1 MKSVSPRHLLRRLLG
16 ATAQSQSKEEPV
28 STPELPFSDAK
39 AYVEKAAKPTSS
51 TDDTKFIISCAARTG
66 STMLVHL
73 LRANP
78 NILCHGEV
86 YGGETLGSIWG
97 KYRQLREEDE
107 NFDRALH
114 RMAEGGPEDFLN
126 SVVFDNQGR
135 QAVGFKYKTDESLGE
150 WRDTIT
156 KFVAA
161 DRDIKVIH
169 LIRKDL
175 LDQFISHHVVTSQT
189 SVTFA
194 HKAEDIP
201 EAQPFTVEPDYVL
214 DYLKDVQAREEQ
226 SLEVYQGHELYTV
239 SYEDLV
245 AEKQE
250 VHNGLQE
257 FLGLT
262 PSQLHTTTKKLIPD
276 NKVLLINRDEVM
288 RHLQENGFGDRIGH
302 VCCD

>member
-1 MKSVSPRHLLRRLLG
+1 MKSVSPRHLLRRLFG
-16 ATAQSQSKEEPV
+16 ASSQSLSEQEPAA
-28 STPELPFSDAK
+28 PQELSFSDAK
-39 AYVEKAAKPTSS
+39 AYVEEVAQPTTSP
-51 TDDTKFIISCAARTG
+51 DDTKFIISCAARTG

-73 LRANP
+73 LRANT

-86 YGGETLGSIWG
+86 YGGETLGSLWG
-97 KYRQLREEDE
+97 KYRQLREEDA

-135 QAVGFKYKTDESLGE
+135 KAVGFKYKTDESLGE
-150 WRDTIT
+150 WRDTVT
-156 KFVAA
+156 PLVAG

-189 SVTFA
+189 RVTFA

-201 EAQPFTVEPDYVL
+201 QAQPFTVEPDYVL
-214 DYLKDVQAREEQ
+214 DYLKDVRAREEE

-239 SYEDLV
+239 YYEDLV
-245 AEKQE
+245 AEKQA

-262 PSQLHTTTKKLIPD
+262 PSKLHTTTKKLIPD

-288 RHLQENGFGDRIGH
+288 GHLQENGFGDRIGPI
-302 VCCD
+302 

>member
-1 MKSVSPRHLLRRLLG
+1 MKSVSPYHLLRRLFSASCQRL
-16 ATAQSQSKEEPV
+16 SKQEPV
-28 STPELPFSDAK
+28 PEQEPPQPYSDAK
-39 AYVEKAAKPTSS
+39 AYVEEVAQPTTSP
-51 TDDTKFIISCAARTG
+51 DDTKFIISCAARTG

-73 LRANP
+73 LRANT

-107 NFDRALH
+107 NFDLALH
-114 RMAEGGPEDFLN
+114 DMAKTEPADFINKVL
-126 SVVFDNQGR
+126 FDNQGR
-135 QAVGFKYKTDESLGE
+135 KAVGFKYKTDESLGE
-150 WRDTIT
+150 WRDTVTTLI
-156 KFVAA
+156 AA
-161 DRDIKVIH
+161 NRDIKVIH

-189 SVTFA
+189 RVTFA

-214 DYLKDVQAREEQ
+214 DYLKDVKAREEE

-245 AEKQE
+245 AEKPE

-262 PSQLHTTTKKLIPD
+262 PSKLHTTTKKLLPD
-276 NKVLLINRDEVM
+276 NKMLLVNRDEIM

-302 VCCD
+302 IC